1 VAVEWPAYGCRRV
14 TAQLLRQGWVL
25 NRKRLRGLMRKMGL
39 QAQAKHKKRK
49 TTDTKHNCP
58 HYRNLVQDLQM
69 VRADQV
75 WVWDITYI
83 RLRIEFVYL
92 AVIMDVFTRCI
103 GGWHLGRSLDPPLTL
118 LAPQEALAYH
128 QAPGIRHSDQGVH
141 YAGTAYTQ
149 MLREA
154 KMQISMPEIGEAW
167 QNGHAERLLRTIK
180 EEEVDLSHY
189 EDYNDAPRQLGQ
201 FPWPGQARRGL
212 PRGLFNKRH
221 PNVSNFRGAVH
232 RPSAAILRS
241 TPCTSGGPVG
251 WGASSAP
258 SASMPHRR
266 CPSSTP
272 SAESERLSMNTLNTD
287 SSGTTA
293 RVQKLRERL
302 LDTTPQ
308 VCVERARLVTEAYQ
322 AHEADPP
329 VLRRAKALAHVLDHM
344 TVFIAPGELI
354 VGNQASSPRAV
365 PIFPEYSIHWI
376 GEEIDHFAN
385 RPADVFLIRREV
397 KKELLEEILPYWRG
411 RTLYDRVMA
420 TLPDYVKQAQEIG
433 AISGRGNITSGDG
446 HIIVDFQKVLSR
458 GLEGVI
464 EEAEKAL
471 GAVSFYHASALRKRP
486 FLEAAII
493 ACRAAVRFAARY
505 AEEAERQANK
515 KKGAKGREADPV
527 RRAELERIAQA
538 CRRVPA
544 KPPRTFHEVVQSAWF
559 VHLITQIES
568 NGHSFSL
575 GRFDQYTY
583 PFYQADIEAGRL
595 TEEKALEILQC
606 LWLKLFSVVKIRPWA
621 HTRFGIGYPT
631 YQNVTVGGQTR
642 EGQDATN
649 ELSYMVLHTI
659 RETRLTQPNVSAR
672 YHSRTPERFLM
683 ECARTIRLGF
693 GMPAMKNDEI
703 IIPALLE
710 KGVRPE
716 DACDYAIVGCV
727 EAAVPGK
734 WGYRNTGM
742 AFLNLLKVL
751 ELAYNDGRD
760 PSTGV
765 VLHPGRGDLADLRS
779 FDELYRAFREQLN
792 FYTRCH
798 VVMDTVGDLALEEL
812 VPDGFCSALVADC
825 IVRGKTIKEGGAIY
839 DVVSGLESGVA
850 NVANALMALKKLVY
864 EEGAL
869 TAGEVKRALETDFGG
884 TEGERVRQRLLS
896 APKYGNDVD
905 EVDELAARV
914 LRDYLAEA
922 SKYRT
927 TRYGRGPIGGTYA
940 GSTSNISA
948 NVPLGQP
955 VCATPDG
962 RRAGEPIAE
971 GVSPFHGTDVKGPT
985 AVMRSVTKLPTI
997 KMIAQLLNLRLSPGV
1012 LEREEGLRRLVQ
1024 LLRGFQALKGWH
1036 LQFNIVSTETLMEA
1050 QKHPEKYRDLVVRV
1064 AGYSALFVTLD
1075 KASQDD
1081 IIARTVHQL

>member
-1 VAVEWPAYGCRRV
+1 MN
-14 TAQLLRQGWVL
+14 T
-25 NRKRLRGLMRKMGL
+25 
-39 QAQAKHKKRK
+39 
-49 TTDTKHNCP
+49 
-58 HYRNLVQDLQM
+58 
-69 VRADQV
+69 
-75 WVWDITYI
+75 
-83 RLRIEFVYL
+83 
-92 AVIMDVFTRCI
+92 
-103 GGWHLGRSLDPPLTL
+103 
-118 LAPQEALAYH
+118 
-128 QAPGIRHSDQGVH
+128 
-141 YAGTAYTQ
+141 
-149 MLREA
+149 
-154 KMQISMPEIGEAW
+154 ISMD
-167 QNGHAERLLRTIK
+167 LL
-180 EEEVDLSHY
+180 
-189 EDYNDAPRQLGQ
+189 
-201 FPWPGQARRGL
+201 
-212 PRGLFNKRH
+212 
-221 PNVSNFRGAVH
+221 
-232 RPSAAILRS
+232 
-241 TPCTSGGPVG
+241 
-251 WGASSAP
+251 
-258 SASMPHRR
+258 
-266 CPSSTP
+266 
-272 SAESERLSMNTLNTD
+272 
-287 SSGTTA
+287 GTTL

-322 AHEADPP
+322 AHQADPP
-329 VLRRAKALAHVLDHM
+329 VLRRAKALAHVLDNM
-344 TVFIAPGELI
+344 TIFIDQGELI
-354 VGNQASSPRAV
+354 VGNQASSPCAA

-376 GEEIDHFAN
+376 EEEIDHFAN
-385 RPADVFLIRREV
+385 RPADVFLVCPEV
-397 KKELLEEILPYWRG
+397 KKELLEDILPYWR
-411 RTLYDRVMA
+411 RKTLYDRVMA

-446 HIIVDFQKVLSR
+446 HIIVDYPKVLSR

-464 EEAEKAL
+464 EEAEEARRSL
-471 GAVSFYHASALRKRP
+471 SLYDAAALRKRP
-486 FLEAAII
+486 FLEAVTI
-493 ACRAAVRFAARY
+493 ACRAAVRFGARY
-505 AEEAERQANK
+505 AEEAQRQAQ
-515 KKGAKGREADPV
+515 READPL

-544 KPPRTFHEVVQSAWF
+544 KPPHTFHEAVQSAWF

-583 PFYQADIEAGRL
+583 PFYQADIQAGRL
-595 TEEKALEILQC
+595 TEEQALELLQC
-606 LWLKLFSVVKIRPWA
+606 LWLKLFSVIKIRPWA

-631 YQNVTVGGQTR
+631 YQNVTIGGQTR
-642 EGQDATN
+642 DGQDTTN
-649 ELSYMVLHTI
+649 ELSYMVLRTI

-693 GMPAMKNDEI
+693 GMPAMKNDEA

-716 DACDYAIVGCV
+716 DAHDYAIVGCV

-760 PSTGV
+760 PNTGI
-765 VLHPGRGDLADLRS
+765 VLHPGRGDLADFRS
-779 FDELYRAFREQLN
+779 FDELYEAFREQLN
-792 FYTRCH
+792 FYTHCH

-825 IVRGKTIKEGGAIY
+825 IARGKTIKEGGAIY

-850 NVANALMALKKLVY
+850 NVANALMALRKLVY
-864 EEGAL
+864 EEGSL
-869 TAGEVKRALETDFGG
+869 TADEVKRALETDFAHA
-884 TEGERVRQRLLS
+884 EGERVRQRLLS

-914 LRDYLAEA
+914 LKDYLAEA

-948 NVPLGQP
+948 NVPLGQG

-971 GVSPFHGTDVKGPT
+971 GVSPFRGTDVKGPT

-997 KMIAQLLNLRLSPGV
+997 KMIAQLLNLRLSPGG
-1012 LEREEGLRRLVQ
+1012 LETEEGLRHLVQ

-1036 LQFNIVSTETLMEA
+1036 VQFNTVSTEVLLEA
-1050 QKHPEKYRDLVVRV
+1050 QKHPGKYRDLVVRV
-1064 AGYSALFVTLD
+1064 AGYSALFVALD
-1075 KASQDD
+1075 KATQDD